1 MAPSEPSSLF
11 PFPYRGQESPELPPS
26 EPVTVI
32 SIADHAVI
40 VQWSSSPF
48 GKGGPDGSPKFSL
61 RGVAPYP
68 TLAVGQE
75 ERQAVFPP
83 YSSVALRFRQALSR
97 HILTRFARSGIP
109 RCLDDAPARHGSQW
123 RRTPGGRVPVGPMEK
138 RRMGSGIPVR
148 RFRSRL
154 GWHIK
159 ARPVFAKVVNGL

>member
-61 RGVAPYP
+61 RGVAPHP

-123 RRTPGGRVPVGPMEK
+123 RRTPLDGSRWGQWKNAVWGVESLYGVFVPGWA
-138 RRMGSGIPVR
+138 GI
-148 RFRSRL
+148 S
-154 GWHIK
+154 
-159 ARPVFAKVVNGL
+159 RPVLSLQKW